1 MKKKKFKIKL
11 FGEVFDS
18 SSLSALGVEILGQ
31 RRLDR
36 EMPNGFKLNVMEFDD
51 THIKFRV
58 FRNLTRPTD
67 LNSLQYPNTFL
78 QLDKFILFPNLSF
91 FPDWGGR
98 FIVISNCQDVLE
110 EINDDKK
117 TYRGSK
123 LNTLSIQ
130 STLDYIDVEM
140 CK

>member
-36 EMPNGFKLNVMEFDD
+36 EMPNCFKLNVMEFDD

-78 QLDKFILFPNLSF
+78 QQDKYLLFPDLSL
-91 FPDWGGR
+91 FPDWGGY
-98 FIVISNCQDVLE
+98 FVVTSNCQNVLD
-110 EINDDKK
+110 EINEDRQA
-117 TYRGSK
+117 YRGSK
-123 LNTLSIQ
+123 LTALHIQ
-130 STLDYIDVEM
+130 STIDYIDVEM
-140 CK
+140 YK

>member
-1 MKKKKFKIKL
+1 MNKQMFRIKL

-36 EMPNGFKLNVMEFDD
+36 EMPNYFKLNVMEFDD

-58 FRNLTRPTD
+58 YRNLTRPTD
-67 LNSLQYPNTFL
+67 LNSLQDPNTFL

>member
-1 MKKKKFKIKL
+1 MQNVQRNKINL
-11 FGEVFDS
+11 
-18 SSLSALGVEILGQ
+18 LS
-31 RRLDR
+31 D
-36 EMPNGFKLNVMEFDD
+36 
-51 THIKFRV
+51 
-58 FRNLTRPTD
+58 
-67 LNSLQYPNTFL
+67 TFL

-98 FIVISNCQDVLE
+98 FIVISNYQDVLE
-110 EINDDKK
+110 EINDDRK
-117 TYRGSK
+117 TYRGSR

>member
-1 MKKKKFKIKL
+1 
-11 FGEVFDS
+11 
-18 SSLSALGVEILGQ
+18 
-31 RRLDR
+31 
-36 EMPNGFKLNVMEFDD
+36 MEFDD